1 MSKEYNI
8 INATASAFKRCCA
21 KSFKNGR
28 AGRAEFWWFI
38 LGQYAVMV
46 VLSGFIEIMRI
57 LLDFMLIMEVLDLVW
72 RWIFA
77 VFVLLLV
84 ITAVLIYSIPAL
96 GLMIRRLHDINR
108 SGWNI
113 LWSFLPMVGQ
123 IYLLVLFCK
132 KGDDCPNEYGD
143 APNAPL
149 ELKSGVLLKLQNF
162 FSTH

>member
-57 LLDFMLIMEVLDLVW
+57 LLDFMLIMEVLVW
-72 RWIFA
+72 
-77 VFVLLLV
+77 
-84 ITAVLIYSIPAL
+84 
-96 GLMIRRLHDINR
+96 
-108 SGWNI
+108 
-113 LWSFLPMVGQ
+113 
-123 IYLLVLFCK
+123 
-132 KGDDCPNEYGD
+132 YGD
-143 APNAPL
+143 GY
-149 ELKSGVLLKLQNF
+149 SQYSYCYWLLRLC
-162 FSTH
+162 